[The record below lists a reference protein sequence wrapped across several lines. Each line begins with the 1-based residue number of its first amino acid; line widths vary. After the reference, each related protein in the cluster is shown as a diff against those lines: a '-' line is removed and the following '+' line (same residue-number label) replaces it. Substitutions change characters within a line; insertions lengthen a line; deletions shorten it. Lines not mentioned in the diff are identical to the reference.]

1 MRCIH
6 FYFIYNQKDEAH
18 HRSSNS
24 ARGARSL
31 PIHHLIF
38 APLEKG
44 SVAQL
49 DRAPDYGSG
58 GLGFESLQGH
68 EKSLVTEG
76 DRAFSFLRN
85 LSLLK

>member
-1 MRCIH
+1 MSFSCLPLISL
-6 FYFIYNQKDEAH
+6 FVLPTAH
-18 HRSSNS
+18 
-24 ARGARSL
+24 
-31 PIHHLIF
+31 PIF